1 MTSPEEIFNEICPD
15 NAATK
20 VQAYQA
26 LTNCGK
32 NPISQSVG
40 LFWEEKELG
49 DDDTIDYDQFTE
61 LLGQIPDPTLEEY
74 IEAFKQFDVNE
85 DCTISAEE
93 LKKIIKMQDD
103 LLGSDDHNDEEFIES
118 LIQQGDT
125 GEGGNQDGKLDY
137 AELAKLFMDGIIG

>member
-1 MTSPEEIFNEICPD
+1 TSPEEIFNEICPD

-32 NPISQSVG
+32 NPISQS
-40 LFWEEKELG
+40 
-49 DDDTIDYDQFTE
+49 
-61 LLGQIPDPTLEEY
+61 
-74 IEAFKQFDVNE
+74 
-85 DCTISAEE
+85 
-93 LKKIIKMQDD
+93 MQDD

-137 AELAKLFMDGIIG
+137 AVVVVVVESNFKF